1 MKKNMKKIFKI
12 VVSLTLL
19 FIISCEKEEI
29 NNQNQKSFDLE
40 KSKLTLQQVLKE
52 INNEKK
58 NDLIL
63 SSLNKDKNHL
73 SNNFIARTS
82 ADSSNYIF
90 NKYEKNNYVTYSLN
104 LSKYTTETPYFLNLI
119 ITNNNL
125 EALKI
130 GYIKYIPE
138 NPISNIDLKTFSGE
152 IQILNTDFEVKAS
165 SIFNNGIRQ
174 EDNQTNSQQRLICID
189 YIQII
194 EVTCSHGDGHGV
206 GESCGP
212 GYTNDAHYEIIQQT
226 RCNELNDGPEPE
238 FIIDINPIGNN
249 GAGGGGSAVEAS
261 INLAINI
268 FKSTL
273 NQAQLA
279 VYNSNKTD
287 FDKYLKNNSISLPD
301 ALGAYTTNINTEAE
315 QFVLK
320 FIISSIESGLNIDF
334 EKSLKSPANID
345 FSAIDKTTPEGQKLD
360 CIYQKLMQSP
370 SFKNLFSD
378 IFGNND
384 RVNIKFGIKNSS
396 ELVDNQGNPVLGQTN
411 TVSIQNDVINI
422 NINLNQQFLLNQS
435 PFNFGSNVYIAKV
448 IAHECLH
455 AYLQYIRVHDVN
467 FPNITIPNLN
477 NQTIAQLITSY
488 IDQYH
493 GGYEHNFIANE
504 LLPHLANVL
513 NEIKNLTLSSSD
525 ISNLGDSTID
535 LPNAGINNEAFNWD
549 DFFESLALQ
558 GLEKTNYFSNN
569 YHTFNGNNPLS
580 IIQYS
585 NISNSGRYFFYN
597 AKAKNTTTNCN

>member
-1 MKKNMKKIFKI
+1 MFGKKSLNRSGKTCYGWVEICHLAWGGGKD
-12 VVSLTLL
+12 VNGHVASSSQCQVSSYQFQTMDCPEQGSGGNSGTPGLTDPPPPQPDNQSGTIGGGSNTDDY
-19 FIISCEKEEI
+19 IIIMPTFNDGDNFDI
-29 NNQNQKSFDLE
+29 NNQCKANLFTSSSITSDMRNWLNHHNNVFFKNKIYQLIDSQDSCEQNQAKALE
-40 KSKLTLQQVLKE
+40 LW
-52 INNEKK
+52 
-58 NDLIL
+58 
-63 SSLNKDKNHL
+63 
-73 SNNFIARTS
+73 NFLYANQNISTKII
-82 ADSSNYIF
+82 D
-90 NKYEKNNYVTYSLN
+90 YVT
-104 LSKYTTETPYFLNLI
+104 K
-119 ITNNNL
+119 
-125 EALKI
+125 
-130 GYIKYIPE
+130 
-138 NPISNIDLKTFSGE
+138 
-152 IQILNTDFEVKAS
+152 
-165 SIFNNGIRQ
+165 R
-174 EDNQTNSQQRLICID
+174 
-189 YIQII
+189 
-194 EVTCSHGDGHGV
+194 GDQ
-206 GESCGP
+206 
-212 GYTNDAHYEIIQQT
+212 NFAW
-226 RCNELNDGPEPE
+226 E
-238 FIIDINPIGNN
+238 FI
-249 GAGGGGSAVEAS
+249 
-261 INLAINI
+261 
-268 FKSTL
+268 
-273 NQAQLA
+273 
-279 VYNSNKTD
+279 NSC
-287 FDKYLKNNSISLPD
+287 
-301 ALGAYTTNINTEAE
+301 
-315 QFVLK
+315 
-320 FIISSIESGLNIDF
+320 IESGLNLDF

-384 RVNIKFGIKNSS
+384 RVNVKFGIKNSS

-411 TVSIQNDVINI
+411 TVSIQNGVINI
-422 NINLNQQFLLNQS
+422 NVNINQQFLLNQS

-455 AYLQYIRVHDVN
+455 AYLQYIRIHDVN

-488 IDQYH
+488 VDQYH

-549 DFFESLALQ
+549 DFFKSLALQ

-580 IIQYS
+580 VIQYS